1 MILAIDNFI
10 KDQRLLKDIASDPT
24 FFKDP
29 GVYYWWNGWWNS
41 EPRTVKQRLI
51 DYIWA
56 DNCPINTRYSL
67 SGFEYWT
74 GIQTA
79 NPNMGFNNNLGGH
92 YDKDEELFAQTG
104 QIVRPIIGTVY
115 YPEQEEFEGG
125 MLEIYTEGVDKAP
138 EVIYAKP
145 NRLIIFDA
153 GKHIHAVTPV
163 TSGTR
168 KAIAINLWQSEPLGK
183 QNGAMRVEQ

>member
-56 DNCPINTRYSL
+56 DNCPINTKYSL

-79 NPNMGFNNNLGGH
+79 NPDMGFNNNLSGH
-92 YDKDEELFAQTG
+92 YDKDEELFEQTG

-125 MLEIYTEGVDKAP
+125 MLEIYTKGVDKAP
-138 EVIYAKP
+138 EMIYAKP

-153 GKHIHAVTPV
+153 GKHIHTVTPV

-168 KAIAINLWQSEPLGK
+168 KAIAINLWQSEPLSK
-183 QNGAMRVEQ
+183 QNGTMCVEQ